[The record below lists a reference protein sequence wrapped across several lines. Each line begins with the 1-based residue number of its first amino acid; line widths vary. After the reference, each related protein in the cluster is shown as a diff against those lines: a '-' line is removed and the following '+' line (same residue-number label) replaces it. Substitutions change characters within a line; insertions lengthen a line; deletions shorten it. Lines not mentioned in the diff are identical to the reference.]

1 MSLLWDPQG
10 RVRGPWVALV
20 FSLAAFGLGL
30 GVNVLLAI
38 SGLWAYRDLD
48 SPLMILSTLPTL
60 VSGIGATIITWLAF
74 REDTGLVD
82 PHAPRRFGE
91 GFVVGGLALVVCCV
105 VPVVVGATSLRLTSR
120 PPCASVVS
128 GLIQLCTLAPAG
140 LGEELL
146 LRGLGLQ
153 ALRRGFGDGA
163 AVVLSSLAFGA
174 LHLFNPG
181 ATWVAA
187 LLVALVGAW
196 FGALM
201 IRTGSVWMPMGV
213 HVAWNFFEGFVFGQP
228 VSGNT
233 PGTSLFVAGPAAPPG
248 FWSGGAFGPEAAGWT
263 AIVLTAGLLVT
274 LRFPRRSAVL
284 T

>member
-20 FSLAAFGLGL
+20 FTVVAFGLDL
-30 GVNVLLAI
+30 LLNVLLAI
-38 SGLWAYRDLD
+38 GGLWTSPELD
-48 SPLMILSTLPTL
+48 SPQVILSTLPTL
-60 VSGIGATIITWLAF
+60 VAGVGATVLCWIAF
-74 REDTGLVD
+74 REPTGLTD
-82 PHAPRRFGE
+82 PHALRRFGE
-91 GFVVGGLALVVCCV
+91 GFLLGGLALVACCV
-105 VPVVVGATSLRLTSR
+105 VPAVIGATSLRLTSR
-120 PPCASVVS
+120 PLAAVAVS
-128 GLIQLCTLAPAG
+128 GLLQLYTLAPAG

-146 LRGLGLQ
+146 LRGLALQ
-153 ALRRGFGDGA
+153 ALRRGFGDVA
-163 AVVLSSLAFGA
+163 AVAISSLAFGA

-201 IRTGSVWMPMGV
+201 IRTGSVWLPMGV

-228 VSGNT
+228 VSGNL
-233 PGTSLFVAGPAAPPG
+233 PGTSLFVAGVAERPG

-263 AIVLTAGLLVT
+263 AFVLVAGLALT
-274 LRFPRRSAVL
+274 LGLPRRSAVL